1 VPTSGTAGWTGSGAG
16 IRGGGSGTATP
27 PGLLGA
33 AAARPPTLRVLLS
46 ASDLDELARRLARA
60 EEHHDP

>member
-1 VPTSGTAGWTGSGAG
+1 VADLARPHH
-16 IRGGGSGTATP
+16 R
-27 PGLLGA
+27 GLLGA

-46 ASDLDELARRLARA
+46 ASDLDELAWRLARA